1 MYSCVYFFFFKQ
13 KTAYEMRIS
22 DWSSDVCSSDLCQNS
37 AHAATVEIFGHG
49 GRLAQQKIQLHIAEA
64 IIGQVQQTIRGQSEC
79 IGIQSPGDICS
90 PLSQHC
96 TNIDLCH
103 RTHKPLR
110 RSGQKAVRMKRA
122 LCAERT
128 IPSCQRKIDNPA
140 AARLARALD
149 RKSTRLNSS
158 H

>member
-1 MYSCVYFFFFKQ
+1 
-13 KTAYEMRIS
+13 MRIS
-22 DWSSDVCSSDLCQNS
+22 DWSSDVCSSDLSNLVEADGPSGEPVTHDWLGEWPIHCQNS

-49 GRLAQQKIQLHIAEA
+49 GRLTQQKIQLHIAEA

-90 PLSQHC
+90 
-96 TNIDLCH
+96 
-103 RTHKPLR
+103 
-110 RSGQKAVRMKRA
+110 
-122 LCAERT
+122 
-128 IPSCQRKIDNPA
+128 
-140 AARLARALD
+140 D